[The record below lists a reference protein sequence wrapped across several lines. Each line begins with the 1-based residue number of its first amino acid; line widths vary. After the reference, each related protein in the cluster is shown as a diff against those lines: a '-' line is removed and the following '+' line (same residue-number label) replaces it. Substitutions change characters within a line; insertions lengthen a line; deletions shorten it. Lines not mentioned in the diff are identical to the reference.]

1 MPHLSP
7 ELSIIIP
14 AHNEEIL
21 LGATLEAIETAA
33 RATGERYEII
43 VVDDS
48 STDRTA
54 EIASAHGARVVRAEV
69 HQIAAA
75 RNAGARAARG
85 GMLVF
90 VDADT
95 IVPPVAL
102 GEAVEALRGGAV
114 GGGAGAVFEEEAPR
128 WAHAAIA
135 LAAWIL
141 RTARWAAGC
150 FFFAKREAFERAGGF
165 DEQYFASEEIHLSRA
180 LKRFGRFVI
189 LPHTVLT
196 SARKAEVYTM
206 RHSLWLMLRMLWPGS
221 LKRRKGLEFWYTRHK
236 S

>member
-1 MPHLSP
+1 MRPTLS
-7 ELSIIIP
+7 LIIP
-14 AHNEEIL
+14 AHNEETL
-21 LGATLEAIETAA
+21 LGATIDALHLAA
-33 RATGERYEII
+33 RSVGEDYEVV

-54 EIASAHGARVVRAEV
+54 EVAKAHGARVIRADV

-75 RNAGARAARG
+75 RNAGERAAYG
-85 GMLVF
+85 DMLVF

-95 IVPPVAL
+95 IVQPEVL
-102 GEAVEALRGGAV
+102 RDAVEAMRNGAV
-114 GGGAGAVFEEEAPR
+114 GGGAGAEFEANAPR
-128 WAHAAIA
+128 WAHAAIG

-141 RTARWAAGC
+141 RTAGWAAGC
-150 FFFAKREAFERAGGF
+150 FFFARREAFQRVGGF
-165 DEQYFASEEIHLSRA
+165 DERYFASEEIHLSRA
-180 LKRFGRFVI
+180 LKRVGRFII

-221 LKRRKGLEFWYTRHK
+221 LKRREGLEFWYTRHK